1 MNHNSSP
8 LFSVII
14 PNYNHAKYL
23 PRAIDSVINQTFSN
37 WEILLIDN
45 HSSDETE
52 KVVNPYLSE
61 KNSFIKNT

>member
-1 MNHNSSP
+1 MNHNLSP

-14 PNYNHAKYL
+14 PNYNHGKYL
-23 PRAIDSVINQTFSN
+23 PRSIDSVINQTFSN
-37 WEILLIDN
+37 WEILIIDN

-61 KNSFIKNT
+61 KNSFI